1 MSHLVVYL
9 FVAVGGAIGAC
20 LRYFLMNHTHVLLG
34 KDFPYGTLLVNV
46 VGSFIIGA
54 LYAWVNQQMDMQEHV
69 RAFLVVG
76 ILGSL
81 TTFSTFSLDTITLVQ
96 TAQWF
101 KAGVNIMLNV
111 ACCLCV
117 TWIALQLF
125 KG

>member
-1 MSHLVVYL
+1 MSHLIVYL

-20 LRYFLMNHTHVLLG
+20 LRYFLMTHTHVLLG

-46 VGSFIIGA
+46 VGSFFIGA

>member
-1 MSHLVVYL
+1 MSQIFIYTC
-9 FVAVGGAIGAC
+9 VAFGGAVGAC
-20 LRYFLMNHTHVLLG
+20 LRYFLTNHTHVLLG
-34 KDFPYGTLLVNV
+34 KDFPYGTLIVNV
-46 VGSFIIGA
+46 IGSFFIGA
-54 LYAWVNQQMDMQEHV
+54 LYTWVNQQLDMQEHV
-69 RAFLVVG
+69 RAFVIVG

-96 TAQWF
+96 SAQWF
-101 KAGVNIMLNV
+101 KAVINIMLNV

>member
-1 MSHLVVYL
+1 
-9 FVAVGGAIGAC
+9 
-20 LRYFLMNHTHVLLG
+20 LMNHTHVLLG

-46 VGSFIIGA
+46 VGSFFIGA